1 MVRNLTPH
9 SCRSLLLVLGL
20 SLLVASAPAAHH
32 ASPTPDRFAHI
43 VLFVPDDAE
52 IPKGYQE
59 RLTAIALRTEA
70 FFADG
75 ISQWGWPVARQKV
88 FARTGDGEI
97 EVTLARGA
105 LPEDA
110 TGRKGFPL
118 VGPLAMAGATA
129 ALGDRAD
136 ENTVWW
142 TFYHTPK
149 RVIKGFRGGGDRDG
163 GRAINIYPTAPAEV
177 AIDVELGAPE
187 MWPLNLK
194 GALHEFGHA
203 LGLPHIGAKPATELG
218 NTLMGPI
225 NRAYASRLPKGT
237 SEPRVYLCEGSAA
250 LLAKHPLFVSE
261 GPTPPAGKQPARVN
275 DLAIKDGPDG
285 SIEITGKVSGPVAA
299 HSVMIL
305 DSDRRFGDYWSRSYV
320 AKIDE
325 NGKFHA
331 QLDEPFESD
340 QGFITLYVCL
350 EDGRNKAVGPEGAM
364 RFSYEGDA
372 GGRKFSPTLRE

>member
-1 MVRNLTPH
+1 MTTPISRASIFH
-9 SCRSLLLVLGL
+9 FLFAALIAAFGL
-20 SLLVASAPAAHH
+20 STVSADNHGDIRYA
-32 ASPTPDRFAHI
+32 RI

-52 IPKGYQE
+52 VPAGYQE
-59 RLTAIALRTEA
+59 RLTAIALRTES

-75 ISQWGWPVARQKV
+75 IAQWGWDVARREV
-88 FARTGDGEI
+88 FARTDNGEI
-97 EVTLARGA
+97 EVTVVRGA

-110 TGRKGFPL
+110 QGRKGFPL
-118 VGPLAMAGATA
+118 VGPLAMEGATA

-163 GRAINIYPTAPAEV
+163 GRAINIYPTAPAEIAV
-177 AIDVELGAPE
+177 DVELGAPE

-203 LGLPHIGAKPATELG
+203 LGLPHIGAKPATGLG

-225 NRAYASRLPKGT
+225 NRAYASRLPEGT

-250 LLAKHPLFVSE
+250 LLAKHPLFVSD
-261 GPTPPAGKQPARVN
+261 GPTPPAGTENARVN
-275 DLAIKDGPDG
+275 NLALKDGPNG
-285 SIEITGKVSGPVAA
+285 SIAITGKVSGPVAA

-305 DSDRRFGDYWSRSYV
+305 DSDRRFGDYWSRSYA
-320 AKIDE
+320 AKVDD
-325 NGKFHA
+325 NGQFHA
-331 QLDEPFESD
+331 KLDEPFNSAK
-340 QGFITLYVCL
+340 GFITLYVCL
-350 EDGRNKAVGPEGAM
+350 NDGRNKAVKPEGAI
-364 RFSYEGDA
+364 RIEYSGSPGERTFT
-372 GGRKFSPTLRE
+372 PTLRE

>member
-1 MVRNLTPH
+1 MEAAP
-9 SCRSLLLVLGL
+9 SRSLPLFLLL
-20 SLLVASAPAAHH
+20 ASWCFYSSAIAQPTE
-32 ASPTPDRFAHI
+32 SPSNDRFARI

-52 IPKGYQE
+52 IPAGYQE

-75 ISQWGWPVARQKV
+75 IAQGGWPVARREI
-88 FARTGDGEI
+88 FARTDDDI
-97 EVTLARGA
+97 EVTVVRGA

-110 TGRKGFPL
+110 VGRKGFPQ

-129 ALGDRAD
+129 ALSDQVD

-163 GRAINIYPTAPAEV
+163 GRAINVYPTADGS
-177 AIDVELGAPE
+177 ITTDVELGDPE

-194 GALHEFGHA
+194 GCVHEFGHA
-203 LGLPHIGAKPATELG
+203 LGLPHIGAKPETGLG

-225 NRAYASRLPKGT
+225 NRAFASRLPKGT
-237 SEPRVYLCEGSAA
+237 SEPRVYLCEGSAT
-250 LLAKHPLFVSE
+250 LLAKHPLFVAH
-261 GPTPPAGKQPARVN
+261 GPTPPAGTDHARVN
-275 DLAIKDGPDG
+275 NLSIKDGAGG
-285 SIEITGKVSGPVAA
+285 SIEITGKDSGPVAA

-305 DSDRRFGDYWSRSYV
+305 DSDRRFGDYWSRSYS
-320 AKIDE
+320 AKVDDE
-325 NGKFHA
+325 GTFHA
-331 QLDEPFESD
+331 NLDEPFASD

-350 EDGRNKAVGPEGAM
+350 NDGRNKAMADKGEM
-364 RFSYEGDA
+364 RFSYEGKP
-372 GGRKFSPTLRE
+372 GSRVFEPTVRE

>member
-1 MVRNLTPH
+1 MEAAP
-9 SCRSLLLVLGL
+9 SRSLPLFLLL
-20 SLLVASAPAAHH
+20 ASWCFYSSAIAQPTE
-32 ASPTPDRFAHI
+32 SPSNDRFARI

-52 IPKGYQE
+52 IPAGYQE

-75 ISQWGWPVARQKV
+75 IAQGGWPVARREI
-88 FARTGDGEI
+88 FARTDDDI
-97 EVTLARGA
+97 EVTVVRGA

-110 TGRKGFPL
+110 VGRKGFPL

-129 ALGDRAD
+129 ALGDQAD

-163 GRAINIYPTAPAEV
+163 GRAINVYPTADGNITA
-177 AIDVELGAPE
+177 DVELGDPE

-194 GALHEFGHA
+194 GCVHEFGHA
-203 LGLPHIGAKPATELG
+203 LGLPHIGAKPETGLG

-225 NRAYASRLPKGT
+225 NRAFASRLPKGT
-237 SEPRVYLCEGSAA
+237 SEPRVYLCEGSAT
-250 LLAKHPLFVSE
+250 LLAKHPLFVAH
-261 GPTPPAGKQPARVN
+261 GPTPPAGTDHARVN
-275 DLAIKDGPDG
+275 DLATKDGPGG
-285 SIEITGKVSGPVAA
+285 SIEITGKVSGLVAA

-305 DSDRRFGDYWSRSYV
+305 DSDHRFGDYWSRSYS
-320 AKIDE
+320 AKVDDE
-325 NGKFHA
+325 GTFHA
-331 QLDEPFESD
+331 NLDEPFASD

-350 EDGRNKAVGPEGAM
+350 NDGRNKAMADEGEM
-364 RFSYEGDA
+364 RFSYEGKP
-372 GGRKFSPTLRE
+372 GSRVFEPTVRE